1 LVQVCKEVL
10 MEVAT
15 RNQLRL
21 IILVLLAFFPA
32 ILLFGYA
39 RSSLRTH
46 EVQKHEQELLQIA
59 QVTAVEYQRLL
70 EESRHLLGALG
81 EFTEIRDAER
91 PECEHRLA
99 SVLRH
104 NPEYTTLS
112 LIGMDGYLACG
123 SLTVDGGLY
132 LGDRAYY
139 RLATVNN
146 QFSVGDYAIGRITG
160 KPTVGVAYPIAAADG
175 AEADMVLAASLD
187 LSALGT
193 SAQAMSLPEGTTFSV
208 VDRGG
213 NVLVRVPAGKHPLG
227 YDTVGAS
234 APEGFIESPSRPSSP
249 YMTTATDLDGVDRLF
264 AVAPL
269 QGSGDLVAGFIAVG
283 REQATLMA
291 AVDSVARRE
300 LQFLAIAL
308 LGVLIL
314 AWAFG
319 HYALVRTVTVSK
331 E

>member
-1 LVQVCKEVL
+1 

-32 ILLFGYA
+32 ILLYRYA
-39 RSSLRTH
+39 STNLRTH
-46 EVQKHEQELLQIA
+46 EAQAHEQELLQIA
-59 QVTAVEYQRLL
+59 QVNAVEYQRLL

-81 EFTEIRDAER
+81 EFPEIRDGER

-146 QFSVGDYAIGRITG
+146 RFSVGDYAIGRITG
-160 KPTVGVAYPIAAADG
+160 KPTVGVAYPIAAVDG
-175 AEADMVLAASLD
+175 GEAEMVLAAALD

-193 SAQAMSLPEGTTFSV
+193 NAQTMLLPEGTTFSV

-227 YDTVGAS
+227 YDTVGAK
-234 APEGFIESPSRPSSP
+234 APEGFLEAPSQPSRPYTSF
-249 YMTTATDLDGVDRLF
+249 ATDLDGVDRVF

-269 QGSGDLVAGFIAVG
+269 QGSGDLIAGFIAVG
-283 REQATLMA
+283 REEATLMA
-291 AVDSVARRE
+291 EVESVARRE

-308 LGVLIL
+308 VGVLIL

-319 HYALVRTVTVSK
+319 HYALVRPVTMA
-331 E
+331 EE

>member
-1 LVQVCKEVL
+1 

-32 ILLFGYA
+32 ILLYRYA
-39 RSSLRTH
+39 STNLREH
-46 EVQKHEQELLQIA
+46 EALQHRQELVQIA

-70 EESRHLLGALG
+70 EEGRHLLGALG
-81 EFTEIRDAER
+81 EFPEIRDAQR

-146 QFSVGDYAIGRITG
+146 QYSVGDYALGRITG
-160 KPTVGVAYPIAAADG
+160 KPTVGVAYPIADDG
-175 AEADMVLAASLD
+175 GEVDMVLAAAVD

-193 SAQAMSLPEGTTFSV
+193 NAETMLLPEGTTFSV

-213 NVLVRVPAGKHPLG
+213 TVLVRVPAGKHPLG

-234 APEGFIESPSRPSSP
+234 APEGFLEAPSQMSSP
-249 YMTTATDLDGVDRLF
+249 YTTVATDLDGVDRVF

-269 QGSGDLVAGFIAVG
+269 QGSGNLAAGFIAVG
-283 REQATLMA
+283 REEATLMA
-291 AVDSVARRE
+291 EVDSVAKRE

-308 LGVLIL
+308 VGVLIL

-319 HYALVRTVTVSK
+319 HYALVRTVTVA
-331 E
+331 EE

>member
-1 LVQVCKEVL
+1 